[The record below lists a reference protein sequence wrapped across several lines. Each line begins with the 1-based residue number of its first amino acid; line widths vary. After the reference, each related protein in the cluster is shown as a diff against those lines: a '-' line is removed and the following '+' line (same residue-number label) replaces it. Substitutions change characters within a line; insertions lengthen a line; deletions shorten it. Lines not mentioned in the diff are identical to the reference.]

1 LVESLLSRVRGTRA
15 DRPSEV
21 RNRTWVFSREST
33 RVAVTIP
40 VTISGIDEHDRI
52 FREATQT
59 VDVSR
64 RGARIATSNALAV
77 GTYLRIES
85 PSMEKPTVAQVV
97 RYCVRSQPD
106 SAREICVAL
115 LDVDETHNIW
125 GIKSPPEDWQT
136 GLGEPTAAQRLGHV
150 LGSEWA
156 ARFKSISK
164 VAAPPTG
171 FAMGRESQ
179 PKPAPASLKPEVPPS
194 SSEKWPGEDP
204 VSVTSKL
211 EEPVHVSAST
221 LVSSDEGVLS
231 GPDQI
236 RKVPTSDVEERLTG
250 VSLAMETLEGRE
262 GALEEDFQGRIE
274 GTLQAFQG
282 KGARQ
287 AEDLEKFAHDLGGRW
302 SQQFQEQVDAAVE
315 RLREELKNSG
325 RVVEESKQQLAQAFR
340 EHAQAMHESADVEV
354 ESIKLAAERAVAQLQ
369 VAEQKRETSFTAGAG
384 AAQERLTGVSLAVE
398 ALEGRVGALVDR
410 VGALVEDFQ
419 GRMEETLQA
428 FQGQGARQAEDL
440 EKIAQDLGGRWSQQF
455 QEQAEAAAERLREEL
470 KSSGRVVEESK
481 RQLASLAEAKLAS
494 LSQASREEYGQQLAQ
509 AFREHARAMHEA
521 AGEEVES
528 IKLAAEQAIA
538 QLQVAEQKR
547 ETSFTAGAG
556 AAEERLTGVSL
567 AVEALEGRVGAL
579 VDRVGALV
587 EDFQGRME
595 ETLQAFQGQG
605 ARQAKD
611 LERMAQDLGG
621 RWSQQFQEE
630 AEAAAERLRE
640 ELKNSG
646 QVVEETKQQLASLAE
661 AKLAS
666 LSQASREEYGQQLAQ
681 AFREHAQAMHEAADE
696 EVESIKLAAEQAI
709 AQLQAAEQKRETS
722 FTAGAG
728 AAEERLT
735 GVSLAV
741 EALEGRV
748 GALVEDFK
756 GKGARQA
763 EDLEKMAQDLGG
775 RWSQQFQEQA
785 EAAVERL
792 REELKSSGQVVE
804 ESKRQLASLAEA
816 KLASLSQATREEYGQ
831 QLGQAFREHAQAM
844 HEAADEE
851 VESIRLAA
859 EQAIAQLQAAEQK
872 RETSFTGGAGAAEEC
887 LTGVSLAVEALEGRV
902 GALVEDFQRR
912 IEGTLQAFQGEG
924 TRQAKDLEKMAQDL
938 GGRWSQQFEEQGKA
952 AVERLREELKNSGRV
967 VEEGKRQLA
976 SLAKAKL
983 ASLSQA
989 TREEYGQQLAQAF
1002 REHAQVMHEAADE
1015 EVESIK
1021 LAAEQA
1027 IAQLQAAEEKRETS
1041 FTARAGAAEECLT
1054 GVSLAVEAL
1063 EGRLGAL
1070 VEDFQGRIEGTLRA
1084 FQGQGARQAGDLER
1098 MAQDMGG
1105 RWSQQFEEQAGA
1117 AVERLREEL
1126 KSSGRAVEESKRE
1139 LASLAK
1145 AKLLALS
1152 KVADN
1157 AAAGLEAE
1165 QRRLKNQYETSR
1177 RELEDLLKRGWTK
1190 PPSLSLQRGNRPKRR
1205 RIVAQPALVAGVCL
1219 LIMVPLLSVYLPK
1232 AHVMQLQP
1240 EAPAE
1245 FIDQSPYWSAERR
1258 AREEEVAQA
1267 YWRAAVVGLQE
1278 RYPFGSELPAEPPTE
1293 FQVENEYIA
1302 PGGAKAFFETRARY
1316 WENLRRSWVQ
1326 PQFWVERPERN
1337 TQWAARLR
1345 QIWDHLHPPK

>member
-1 LVESLLSRVRGTRA
+1 MVESLLSRVRGTRA

-398 ALEGRVGALVDR
+398 ALEGRVGALV
-410 VGALVEDFQ
+410 EDFQ
-419 GRMEETLQA
+419 G
-428 FQGQGARQAEDL
+428 
-440 EKIAQDLGGRWSQQF
+440 
-455 QEQAEAAAERLREEL
+455 
-470 KSSGRVVEESK
+470 
-481 RQLASLAEAKLAS
+481 
-494 LSQASREEYGQQLAQ
+494 
-509 AFREHARAMHEA
+509 
-521 AGEEVES
+521 
-528 IKLAAEQAIA
+528 
-538 QLQVAEQKR
+538 
-547 ETSFTAGAG
+547 
-556 AAEERLTGVSL
+556 
-567 AVEALEGRVGAL
+567 
-579 VDRVGALV
+579 
-587 EDFQGRME
+587 
-595 ETLQAFQGQG
+595 
-605 ARQAKD
+605 
-611 LERMAQDLGG
+611 
-621 RWSQQFQEE
+621 
-630 AEAAAERLRE
+630 
-640 ELKNSG
+640 
-646 QVVEETKQQLASLAE
+646 
-661 AKLAS
+661 
-666 LSQASREEYGQQLAQ
+666 
-681 AFREHAQAMHEAADE
+681 
-696 EVESIKLAAEQAI
+696 
-709 AQLQAAEQKRETS
+709 
-722 FTAGAG
+722 
-728 AAEERLT
+728 
-735 GVSLAV
+735 
-741 EALEGRV
+741 
-748 GALVEDFK
+748 
-756 GKGARQA
+756 
-763 EDLEKMAQDLGG
+763 
-775 RWSQQFQEQA
+775 
-785 EAAVERL
+785 
-792 REELKSSGQVVE
+792 
-804 ESKRQLASLAEA
+804 
-816 KLASLSQATREEYGQ
+816 
-831 QLGQAFREHAQAM
+831 
-844 HEAADEE
+844 
-851 VESIRLAA
+851 
-859 EQAIAQLQAAEQK
+859 
-872 RETSFTGGAGAAEEC
+872 
-887 LTGVSLAVEALEGRV
+887 
-902 GALVEDFQRR
+902 R

-952 AVERLREELKNSGRV
+952 AVERLREELKNSGRL
-967 VEEGKRQLA
+967 VEESKQELA

-983 ASLSQA
+983 ASLSQ
-989 TREEYGQQLAQAF
+989 
-1002 REHAQVMHEAADE
+1002 
-1015 EVESIK
+1015 
-1021 LAAEQA
+1021 
-1027 IAQLQAAEEKRETS
+1027 
-1041 FTARAGAAEECLT
+1041 
-1054 GVSLAVEAL
+1054 
-1063 EGRLGAL
+1063 
-1070 VEDFQGRIEGTLRA
+1070 
-1084 FQGQGARQAGDLER
+1084 
-1098 MAQDMGG
+1098 
-1105 RWSQQFEEQAGA
+1105 
-1117 AVERLREEL
+1117 
-1126 KSSGRAVEESKRE
+1126 
-1139 LASLAK
+1139 
-1145 AKLLALS
+1145 
-1152 KVADN
+1152 VADN
-1157 AAAGLEAE
+1157 ATDGLEAQ

-1177 RELEDLLKRGWTK
+1177 KGLEELLERGWTR
-1190 PPSLSLQRGNRPKRR
+1190 PPSPSFQNEIRPKRR
-1205 RIVAQPALVAGVCL
+1205 GIVAQQALVAGVCL
-1219 LIMVPLLSVYLPK
+1219 VIMVSFSGVYLSRDL
-1232 AHVMQLQP
+1232 VMQLQP

-1245 FIDQSPYWSAERR
+1245 FIEQSPNWNAKRR

-1267 YWRAAVVGLQE
+1267 YWQVAVVSLQE
-1278 RYPFGSELPAEPPTE
+1278 KYPFGSELPVDPPPE
-1293 FQVENEYIA
+1293 FQIDNKYVA
-1302 PGGAKAFFETRARY
+1302 PGGAKAFSETRALY

-1326 PQFWVERPERN
+1326 PQSWVERHEWN

-1345 QIWDHLHPPK
+1345 HIWDQSNSPK

>member
-1 LVESLLSRVRGTRA
+1 MDTLNLSERYWKGSSETSPQHGGGVGQPFRQSTTWRAHIPSVESLLARVRGNRT
-15 DRPSEV
+15 DRPGQV
-21 RNRTWVFSREST
+21 QNRRRWVFSRESS
-33 RVAVTIP
+33 RVAAVIP

-59 VDVSR
+59 IDVSR

-97 RYCVRSQPD
+97 RYCVRSHPD
-106 SAREICVAL
+106 CTREICVAL
-115 LDVDETHNIW
+115 LDVVETHNIW
-125 GIKSPPEDWQT
+125 GIQSPPEDWQT
-136 GLGEPTAAQRLGHV
+136 GLGEPTAAQRLGHI
-150 LGSEWA
+150 LGCEWA

-194 SSEKWPGEDP
+194 SSEKGSGEGP
-204 VSVTSKL
+204 VSVTSQP
-211 EEPVHVSAST
+211 EEPVRVSAST
-221 LVSSDEGVLS
+221 LVCGDEGVLS

-236 RKVPTSDVEERLTG
+236 RKVPTSDVEERLTE
-250 VSLAMETLEGRE
+250 VSLAVKALEGRVGTLVDRV
-262 GALEEDFQGRIE
+262 GALVEDFQGRIE

-287 AEDLEKFAHDLGGRW
+287 AEDLEK
-302 SQQFQEQVDAAVE
+302 
-315 RLREELKNSG
+315 
-325 RVVEESKQQLAQAFR
+325 
-340 EHAQAMHESADVEV
+340 
-354 ESIKLAAERAVAQLQ
+354 
-369 VAEQKRETSFTAGAG
+369 
-384 AAQERLTGVSLAVE
+384 
-398 ALEGRVGALVDR
+398 
-410 VGALVEDFQ
+410 
-419 GRMEETLQA
+419 
-428 FQGQGARQAEDL
+428 
-440 EKIAQDLGGRWSQQF
+440 
-455 QEQAEAAAERLREEL
+455 
-470 KSSGRVVEESK
+470 
-481 RQLASLAEAKLAS
+481 
-494 LSQASREEYGQQLAQ
+494 
-509 AFREHARAMHEA
+509 
-521 AGEEVES
+521 
-528 IKLAAEQAIA
+528 
-538 QLQVAEQKR
+538 
-547 ETSFTAGAG
+547 
-556 AAEERLTGVSL
+556 
-567 AVEALEGRVGAL
+567 
-579 VDRVGALV
+579 
-587 EDFQGRME
+587 
-595 ETLQAFQGQG
+595 
-605 ARQAKD
+605 
-611 LERMAQDLGG
+611 MAQDLGG
-621 RWSQQFQEE
+621 RWSQQFQ
-630 AEAAAERLRE
+630 
-640 ELKNSG
+640 G
-646 QVVEETKQQLASLAE
+646 
-661 AKLAS
+661 
-666 LSQASREEYGQQLAQ
+666 
-681 AFREHAQAMHEAADE
+681 
-696 EVESIKLAAEQAI
+696 
-709 AQLQAAEQKRETS
+709 
-722 FTAGAG
+722 
-728 AAEERLT
+728 
-735 GVSLAV
+735 
-741 EALEGRV
+741 
-748 GALVEDFK
+748 
-756 GKGARQA
+756 
-763 EDLEKMAQDLGG
+763 
-775 RWSQQFQEQA
+775 QA

-792 REELKSSGQVVE
+792 QEELKSSGRVVE

-902 GALVEDFQRR
+902 GALVEDFQGR

>member
-1 LVESLLSRVRGTRA
+1 MVESLLSRVRGTRA

-579 VDRVGALV
+579 V
-587 EDFQGRME
+587 
-595 ETLQAFQGQG
+595 
-605 ARQAKD
+605 
-611 LERMAQDLGG
+611 
-621 RWSQQFQEE
+621 
-630 AEAAAERLRE
+630 
-640 ELKNSG
+640 
-646 QVVEETKQQLASLAE
+646 
-661 AKLAS
+661 
-666 LSQASREEYGQQLAQ
+666 
-681 AFREHAQAMHEAADE
+681 
-696 EVESIKLAAEQAI
+696 
-709 AQLQAAEQKRETS
+709 
-722 FTAGAG
+722 
-728 AAEERLT
+728 
-735 GVSLAV
+735 
-741 EALEGRV
+741 
-748 GALVEDFK
+748 EDFK

-851 VESIRLAA
+851 VESIKLAA

-1070 VEDFQGRIEGTLRA
+1070 VEDFQGRIEGTLQA

-1098 MAQDMGG
+1098 MAQDLGG

-1126 KSSGRAVEESKRE
+1126 KSSGRVVEESKRE

-1157 AAAGLEAE
+1157 ATAGLEAE
-1165 QRRLKNQYETSR
+1165 QRRLKNQCETSR

-1190 PPSLSLQRGNRPKRR
+1190 PASLSLQRGNRPKRR
-1205 RIVAQPALVAGVCL
+1205 RLVAQPALVAGVCL

-1245 FIDQSPYWSAERR
+1245 FIDQSPNWSAERR

-1293 FQVENEYIA
+1293 FQAENEYIA
-1302 PGGAKAFFETRARY
+1302 TGGAKAFFETRARY
-1316 WENLRRSWVQ
+1316 WGNLRRSWVQ
-1326 PQFWVERPERN
+1326 RQFWVERPGRN

-1345 QIWDHLHPPK
+1345 QIWDHLHSHR

>member
-384 AAQERLTGVSLAVE
+384 AAQ
-398 ALEGRVGALVDR
+398 
-410 VGALVEDFQ
+410 
-419 GRMEETLQA
+419 
-428 FQGQGARQAEDL
+428 
-440 EKIAQDLGGRWSQQF
+440 
-455 QEQAEAAAERLREEL
+455 
-470 KSSGRVVEESK
+470 
-481 RQLASLAEAKLAS
+481 
-494 LSQASREEYGQQLAQ
+494 
-509 AFREHARAMHEA
+509 
-521 AGEEVES
+521 
-528 IKLAAEQAIA
+528 
-538 QLQVAEQKR
+538 
-547 ETSFTAGAG
+547 
-556 AAEERLTGVSL
+556 ERLTGVSL

-1070 VEDFQGRIEGTLRA
+1070 VEDFQGRIEGTLQA

-1098 MAQDMGG
+1098 MAQDLGG

-1126 KSSGRAVEESKRE
+1126 KSSGRVVEESKRE

-1157 AAAGLEAE
+1157 ATAGLEAE
-1165 QRRLKNQYETSR
+1165 QRRLKNQCETSR

-1190 PPSLSLQRGNRPKRR
+1190 PASLSLQRGNRPKRR
-1205 RIVAQPALVAGVCL
+1205 RLVAQPALVAGVCL

-1245 FIDQSPYWSAERR
+1245 FIDQSPNWSAERR

-1293 FQVENEYIA
+1293 FQAENEYIA
-1302 PGGAKAFFETRARY
+1302 TGGAKAFFETRARY
-1316 WENLRRSWVQ
+1316 WGNLRRSWVQ
-1326 PQFWVERPERN
+1326 RQFWVERPGRN

-1345 QIWDHLHPPK
+1345 QIWDHLHSHR